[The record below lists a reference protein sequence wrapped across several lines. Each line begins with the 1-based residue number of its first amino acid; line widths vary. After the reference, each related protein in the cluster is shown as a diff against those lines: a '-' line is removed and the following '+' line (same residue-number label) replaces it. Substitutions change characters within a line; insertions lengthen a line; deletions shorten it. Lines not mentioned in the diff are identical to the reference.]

1 MYSCLLKLSPMLF
14 GVACLTSCSSANNKP
29 LSIKFS
35 SDSTSVVFSGID
47 PAGLWQIKNR
57 PGIDTAH
64 ADVVSVLEMPSDNDS
79 SGAELNVAGKLEITD
94 SNLVFK
100 PEKSF
105 ISGKKYLVISY
116 MNVKFATHQM
126 IISGQLN
133 HSVKP
138 QQVVLKR

>member
-1 MYSCLLKLSPMLF
+1 MYSYLFKLPPLLF
-14 GVACLTSCSSANNKP
+14 GVACLMSCSLANNKP
-29 LSIKFS
+29 LSIQFS
-35 SDSTSVVFSGID
+35 SDSTSIVFSDID

-64 ADVVSVLEMPSDNDS
+64 ADVVSVLEMSSDDDS
-79 SGAELNVAGKLEITD
+79 SGIEHNVAGKLVITD

-100 PEKSF
+100 PVKSF
-105 ISGKKYLVISY
+105 ISGKNYLVISY
-116 MNVKFATHQM
+116 MNVKFASNQR

>member
-1 MYSCLLKLSPMLF
+1 MYSCLLKLPPVLF
-14 GVACLTSCSSANNKP
+14 GVACLMSCSTANNKP
-29 LSIKFS
+29 LSIQFS
-35 SDSTSVVFSGID
+35 SDSTSIVFSDVD

-57 PGIDTAH
+57 PGIDTAY
-64 ADVVSVLEMPSDNDS
+64 ADVVSVLEMASDDDS
-79 SGAELNVAGKLEITD
+79 SGMEHDLAGKLEITD

-105 ISGKKYLVISY
+105 ISGKNYLVISY
-116 MNVKFATHQM
+116 MNVKFATNQK

-138 QQVVLKR
+138 QQAVLKR

>member
-1 MYSCLLKLSPMLF
+1 MYSCLLKLPPVLF
-14 GVACLTSCSSANNKP
+14 GMACLMSCSSANNKP
-29 LSIKFS
+29 LSIHFS
-35 SDSTSVVFSGID
+35 SDSTSIVFSDID

-64 ADVVSVLEMPSDNDS
+64 ADVVSVLEMPSDEDS
-79 SGAELNVAGKLEITD
+79 SAMEHDVVGKLEVTD
-94 SNLVFK
+94 SYLVFK

-105 ISGKKYLVISY
+105 ISGKNYLVISY
-116 MNVKFATHQM
+116 MNVKFATNQK

>member
-1 MYSCLLKLSPMLF
+1 M
-14 GVACLTSCSSANNKP
+14 SCSLANNKP
-29 LSIKFS
+29 LSVKFS
-35 SDSTSVVFSGID
+35 PDSASIVFSDID
-47 PAGLWQIKNR
+47 AAGLWQIKNR
-57 PGIDTAH
+57 RGIDTAY
-64 ADVVSVLEMPSDNDS
+64 ADVISVLEMSSGDDS
-79 SGAELNVAGKLEITD
+79 SGMEHEVVGKLEITD

-105 ISGKKYLVISY
+105 VSGKNYLVTSY
-116 MNVKFATHQM
+116 MNVKFATNQK